1 MAFNFESCDAD
12 ASDMSELS
20 IERVRFALRLTDGS
34 GSPSPGKVL
43 FSDMNGPRGSEDIR
57 C

>member
-43 FSDMNGPRGSEDIR
+43 FSDMNGPRGSVDIR